1 MNWFALAALA
11 FLGFGLT
18 NLMFK
23 VGERV
28 GANIAIITIV
38 LYLLGAIF
46 SVIWFTSQK
55 QLDLNLIQTKP
66 ILIGAL
72 AALFSIIGT
81 IAVQQAL
88 RNGPAS
94 LIYPIVG
101 LSALIVI
108 TASLLLFK
116 EVVTPKQLIGVVF
129 AFARKIAKG
138 LRSMP

>member
-28 GANIAIITIV
+28 GANMAIITIV

-116 EVVTPKQLIGVVF
+116 EVVTPKQLLGVVL
-129 AFARKIAKG
+129 ALIATILITSK
-138 LRSMP
+138 

>member
-129 AFARKIAKG
+129 ALIAVALITSK
-138 LRSMP
+138 

>member
-28 GANIAIITIV
+28 GANIAILTIV

-55 QLDLNLIQTKP
+55 QLDLNILQTKP
-66 ILIGAL
+66 LVIGAF
-72 AALFSIIGT
+72 AAVFSITGT

-116 EVVTPKQLIGVVF
+116 EVITPKQLIGVVF
-129 AFARKIAKG
+129 ALIAVFLISSK
-138 LRSMP
+138 

>member
-1 MNWFALAALA
+1 MNWLALTALA

-23 VGERV
+23 IGERF
-28 GANIAIITIV
+28 GANIPILTIT
-38 LYLLGAIF
+38 LYLLAAIF
-46 SVIWFTSQK
+46 SAIWFWSQK
-55 QLDLNLIQTKP
+55 QLDVNLLQTKP
-66 ILIGAL
+66 LVIGAF
-72 AALFSIIGT
+72 AAVFSIIGT

-116 EVVTPKQLIGVVF
+116 EVITPKQLIGVVF
-129 AFARKIAKG
+129 ALIAVVLITSK
-138 LRSMP
+138 

>member
-28 GANIAIITIV
+28 GANMAIITIV
-38 LYLLGAIF
+38 LYRLGAIC

-116 EVVTPKQLIGVVF
+116 EVVTPKQLLGVVL
-129 AFARKIAKG
+129 ALIAVALITSK
-138 LRSMP
+138 

>member
-28 GANIAIITIV
+28 GANMAIITIV

-72 AALFSIIGT
+72 AALFSIICT
-81 IAVQQAL
+81 IAGQQKL
-88 RNGPAS
+88 MNRPPPFFFFY
-94 LIYPIVG
+94 IM
-101 LSALIVI
+101 
-108 TASLLLFK
+108 F
-116 EVVTPKQLIGVVF
+116 
-129 AFARKIAKG
+129 
-138 LRSMP
+138 

>member
-23 VGERV
+23 GGERV

-116 EVVTPKQLIGVVF
+116 EVVTPKQLLGVVL
-129 AFARKIAKG
+129 ALIATILITSK
-138 LRSMP
+138 

>member
-28 GANIAIITIV
+28 GANMAIITIV

-116 EVVTPKQLIGVVF
+116 EVVTPKQLLGVVF
-129 AFARKIAKG
+129 ALIAVALITSK
-138 LRSMP
+138 

>member
-116 EVVTPKQLIGVVF
+116 EVVTPKQLLGVVF
-129 AFARKIAKG
+129 ALIAVALITSK
-138 LRSMP
+138 

>member
-28 GANIAIITIV
+28 GANMAIITIV

-129 AFARKIAKG
+129 ALIAVALITSK
-138 LRSMP
+138 

>member
-1 MNWFALAALA
+1 
-11 FLGFGLT
+11 
-18 NLMFK
+18 MFK

-116 EVVTPKQLIGVVF
+116 EVVTPKQLLGVVF
-129 AFARKIAKG
+129 ALIAVALITSK
-138 LRSMP
+138 

>member
-116 EVVTPKQLIGVVF
+116 EVVTPKQLLGVVL
-129 AFARKIAKG
+129 ALIATILITSK
-138 LRSMP
+138 